1 MEIEGEAN
9 RMIQVCLERRGVSKK
24 QKGVFRKHHGVSG
37 NHYSVSRKQ
46 KGVPRKLLTR
56 WRRWRTRPTM

>member
-37 NHYSVSRKQ
+37 VFLGSRRVCI
-46 KGVPRKLLTR
+46 GTC
-56 WRRWRTRPTM
+56 